1 MLFDGFKFILVDKLK
16 ELQAKEW
23 IMLTAAAALIAVIV
37 LFLVQRKKT
46 QKTQADTSHNA
57 GTTLIMVHGALCI
70 SLAFVLSYIKLFSM
84 PLGGSITLASMLPL
98 MLYSNRYGI
107 KWGMLAGLVYGIL
120 QYIQGGYIAHWVQFL
135 LDYPIAFAVI
145 GLGGLTCGKH
155 NLVLSVLIG
164 GTARFIA
171 HLISGMLVYGEYVMI
186 GADAVTG
193 IAFGTVLSSNFIVSF
208 TYNAPYMFADI
219 AICAII
225 ALIPSFGK
233 AVGKALHY

>member
-1 MLFDGFKFILVDKLK
+1 MLFDGFKFVLIDKLN

-23 IMLTAAAALIAVIV
+23 IMLAAATVLVAVIV
-37 LFLVQRKKT
+37 LFLIQRRRMEELQDVPSNKV
-46 QKTQADTSHNA
+46 SP
-57 GTTLIMVHGALCI
+57 TLIMVHGALCI

-98 MLYSNRYGI
+98 MLYSNRYGV
-107 KWGMLAGLVYGIL
+107 KWGLLAGFVYGLL
-120 QYIQGGYIAHWVQFL
+120 QYVQGGYITHWAQFL
-135 LDYPIAFAVI
+135 LDYPIAFALI
-145 GLGGLTCGKH
+145 GLGGLTRGKH

-186 GADAVTG
+186 GADAVTDV
-193 IAFGTVLSSNFIVSF
+193 AFGTMLSSNFIVSF

-225 ALIPSFGK
+225 ALIPSFVK
-233 AVGKALHY
+233 AIGKALHY